1 MSTSK
6 TSLADQLA
14 TAIGPHLGNT
24 SAGHPPKAI
33 AKTLRKLAKQL
44 AKKQPKPE
52 KSAAL
57 PTAKQARKLLTG
69 ELAQAVQPYLA
80 GEETAPK
87 AITKSVKR
95 LAAQLVK
102 QRRKQAKR
110 TAQKGQGATPD
121 STAPLSAG
129 DQAPSAPKVVRPAP
143 ARRPATNQPGSKKV
157 ARPVSTPE
165 VTPQATAE

>member
-1 MSTSK
+1 MSSSK
-6 TSLADQLA
+6 TFLAEQLA

-80 GEETAPK
+80 GEETTPK

-121 STAPLSAG
+121 TAPLSAG
-129 DQAPSAPKVVRPAP
+129 DQAPSAPKVVRPAS
-143 ARRPATNQPGSKKV
+143 ARRPTTNQPGSKKV
-157 ARPVSTPE
+157 VSPVSTPE
-165 VTPQATAE
+165 VTSQATAE